1 MNDDPKPPNAARLL
15 HDLQQDEALR
25 HQAITGSELDPAL
38 ALLRTWQSER
48 LARTY
53 ADLLTDKHSRPAC
66 LFFLSDIYAPRDFS
80 QRDHDAER
88 IHGFLARVVPAPML
102 QLLTDVITLNALTTD
117 LDRRLIDV
125 LVRQL
130 GVTDSLTVLQYA
142 EGYRRCD
149 NFVERARQIDLL
161 VEVVRQVSEGARL
174 PAVGL
179 ALRIARGPARR
190 AGWVEV
196 FDFLERGYGA
206 FKQIRDTAAFA
217 GTIAQ
222 RERRLLDRLFAG
234 DPDPLAG

>member
-1 MNDDPKPPNAARLL
+1 MNGDPKPPDAARLL
-15 HDLQQDEALR
+15 RDLQHDEALR
-25 HQAITGSELDPAL
+25 HQTIAASQLDPAL

-53 ADLLTDKHSRPAC
+53 ADLLTDKHYRPAC
-66 LFFLSDIYAPRDFS
+66 LFFLSDLYAPRDFS

-88 IHGFLARVVPAPML
+88 IHTFLARVVPAPML
-102 QLLTDVITLNALTTD
+102 QLLTEVITLNALTTD
-117 LDRRLIDV
+117 LDRRLVDV

-130 GVTDSLTVLQYA
+130 GVTDNLTALQYA

-149 NFVERARQIDLL
+149 NFAERARQIDLL
-161 VEVVRQVSEGARL
+161 VEVVRQVSEGARM
-174 PAVGL
+174 PGVGL
-179 ALRIARGPARR
+179 ALKIARGPARR

-206 FKQIRDTAAFA
+206 FKQIREAAAFA

-222 RERRLLDRLFAG
+222 RERRLLDRIFAG
-234 DPDPLAG
+234 DPDPFAA